1 MKSTDKI
8 LAILACII
16 AFNFVI
22 FESKAQKFNIIKNSL
37 KAATKNSF
45 KVVTNAKIIESAI
58 ETQKYPMPQKALP
71 NMGVLSTTKYIN
83 SPNNN
88 NNNKGII
95 PNPKNLHNGKIAP
108 NFINSFN
115 GKIIKYPYIKPQP

>member
-1 MKSTDKI
+1 
-8 LAILACII
+8 
-16 AFNFVI
+16 
-22 FESKAQKFNIIKNSL
+22 
-37 KAATKNSF
+37 
-45 KVVTNAKIIESAI
+45 
-58 ETQKYPMPQKALP
+58 MPQKALP

-83 SPNNN
+83 SHNNN

-115 GKIIKYPYIKPQP
+115 GKNHKIPIH